1 MHRGAWKAMI
11 HGVAKSQTRLKQLNN
26 NKSLC
31 VFLLEVLFLFL
42 KGRMECRTTYEA

>member
-1 MHRGAWKAMI
+1 M
-11 HGVAKSQTRLKQLNN
+11 GVAKSQTRLKQLN

-42 KGRMECRTTYEA
+42 KGMMECRTIYEA